1 MDAQAQRLRIAYLD
15 RVWTA
20 SHRVMLCL
28 TCQLRVKQA
37 TGAHDCSRQGP
48 SDSFLLVSADRE
60 EKSVWFPLRTVD
72 WRIVFVAFLL
82 VSACYVWWHLR
93 RGWIPIDDGP
103 VAQSAER
110 VMQGQ
115 LPHRDFDELYTGGL
129 AFVNAAAFRIL
140 GTNLWTLRIVL
151 FGVFLAWVPAVF
163 YIASRFARPPI
174 AASIGFLAVVWSLPT
189 YSGAMASWYN
199 LFLATLGTASLLR
212 YLEDPRARWLFLA
225 GLAGGLSFLVKVIG
239 LYYIAAVLLFLV
251 FHANAVSASSA
262 NAQARLG
269 RGYAA
274 FVTASLLAFVAA
286 LLLVVR
292 SRLHVSEF
300 VQFVIPGALLAML
313 LIRNEW
319 TQPSVRSSQRLA
331 LLTGLMLPFLAGIA
345 LPVALFTARYA
356 RAGALA
362 ALVHGVFV
370 APQQRLAFIAVHA
383 PGPWTMLALAPFA
396 ALVLLT
402 YRAKGRLSRRETA
415 LLAVM
420 LLLLLRATGGNGAL
434 YRTVWF
440 AARTLLP
447 VLAICGV
454 VLLSRT
460 GRADSSLLRREQVML
475 LLAVTALCSLVQFPY
490 TVAVYFGYVAPL
502 VPLLALALYSHVRL
516 SARTVPALLVSF
528 FIAFA
533 MVRTNAT
540 RIASVGNSYHPQ
552 PALARLAM
560 ERGGIE
566 VPTGDAATYGALVAK
581 LRSRARGGY
590 TWASPDSPEVY
601 FLSGLANPTRTL
613 FEVFDDPPS
622 RPDQVVRMLDARGVT
637 AIVLSAP
644 SFSPPLSP
652 EMYTLVSARYPH
664 SEYVGPFQLRWRD

>member
-1 MDAQAQRLRIAYLD
+1 MNGD
-15 RVWTA
+15 RVA
-20 SHRVMLCL
+20 
-28 TCQLRVKQA
+28 
-37 TGAHDCSRQGP
+37 
-48 SDSFLLVSADRE
+48 
-60 EKSVWFPLRTVD
+60 VD
-72 WRIVFVAFLL
+72 GRIVFLGFLF
-82 VSACYVWWHLR
+82 VSALYVWWHLR

-129 AFVNAAAFRIL
+129 AFVNAAAFRML

-151 FGVFLAWVPAVF
+151 FGVFLAWLPAVY
-163 YIASRFARPPI
+163 YIASRFTRPLT
-174 AASIGFLAVVWSLPT
+174 AASIGFLAVVWSLPN
-189 YSGAMASWYN
+189 YPGAMASWYN
-199 LFLATLGTASLLR
+199 LFLATLGIASLFR
-212 YLEDPRARWLFLA
+212 YLEDARARWLFLA

-239 LYYIAAVLLFLV
+239 LYYMAGVLLFLV

-262 NAQARLG
+262 NANARSG
-269 RGYAA
+269 RAYAA

-286 LLLVVR
+286 LLMVVR
-292 SRLHVSEF
+292 SHLHVTEF
-300 VQFVIPGALLAML
+300 VQFVVPGTLLAML

-319 TQPSVRSSQRLA
+319 TQPSVTSRERFTLFARL
-331 LLTGLMLPFLAGIA
+331 MFPFLAGVA
-345 LPVALFTARYA
+345 LPVALFTACLRTRRGARRPRAWRVRRSTAAARLHRRPRARPVDDA
-356 RAGALA
+356 RAGPVRSAGAVLA
-362 ALVHGVFV
+362 
-370 APQQRLAFIAVHA
+370 
-383 PGPWTMLALAPFA
+383 
-396 ALVLLT
+396 
-402 YRAKGRLSRRETA
+402 YRAKGRLSRLETV
-415 LLAVM
+415 LLALM

-440 AARTLLP
+440 AARSLLP

-454 VLLSRT
+454 ALLSRKREN
-460 GRADSSLLRREQVML
+460 GGSPLLREQTML

-490 TVAVYFGYVAPL
+490 TVSVYFGYVAPL

-516 SARTVPALLVSF
+516 PARTVPALLVAF

-533 MVRTNAT
+533 VLRINAT
-540 RIASVGNSYHPQ
+540 RIASVGNWYQPQ
-552 PALARLAM
+552 PALAPLAM
-560 ERGGIE
+560 ERGGID
-566 VPTGDAATYGALVAK
+566 VPKSDATTYGALVTK

-622 RPDQVVRMLDARGVT
+622 RPDQVMRMLEAHGVT
-637 AIVLSAP
+637 AIVLSSP

-652 EMYTLVSARYPH
+652 EMFALVSARYPH
-664 SEYVGPFQLRWRD
+664 SEYVGSFQLRWRD